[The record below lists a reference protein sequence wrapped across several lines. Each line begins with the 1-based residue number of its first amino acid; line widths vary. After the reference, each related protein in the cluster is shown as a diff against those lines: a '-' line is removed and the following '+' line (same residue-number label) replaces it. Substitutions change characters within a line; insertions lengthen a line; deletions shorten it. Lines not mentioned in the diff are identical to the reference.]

1 MLWISAVFSGVLTV
15 LSSAPYDQWYL
26 AYIAFVP
33 LFISTKR
40 CSPAYQGLAFAFC
53 CSVIAV
59 NWWHSTI
66 IFSSLFFI
74 FIVLVLCLAFF
85 LWGYLVATFRTPTT
99 HPLVTVFLPGIIW
112 IGIEGILSSEWFGI
126 PCNIG
131 ISQYSQPLLIQSAAL
146 FGIYATSYLIVTA
159 NMVVTVVIEAVW
171 IGNIHQFRQWGA
183 ITAGTAL
190 IAGNTVYGM
199 QRLTIAEMLD
209 SPVHI
214 AIIQPVISSDLYRNG
229 WRSQDNRIFIRN
241 TLKQLTQRALATRPD
256 ILVWPEGGN
265 GYFNMR
271 IAGLRDE
278 LYQTAIR
285 HNTDLLISSNDL
297 DENGRIYNSLFSIS
311 KQGRLLGRYDKV
323 NLIPGAEDTYT
334 AGEEFHTIDTSLGP
348 IGPVICY
355 ESNFP
360 SPLRKMARKGAK
372 LLFVSTSDA
381 PFKKTSLTINHTRTA
396 VFRAIEN
403 NRWVIHAS
411 NTGPSVIVSPIG
423 HVTAETGFYER
434 GFINGSI
441 GYISEMSF
449 FTTVG
454 YLVPM
459 LFSGIMLLLLAMRIY
474 ARVKFYRAHRN
485 NAIPRGKR
493 SALSQSKVEAL
504 VKYWFA
510 RITLKFLPPA
520 VLYGLFLALIISIS
534 IVVTYRIA
542 QPHAP
547 IQTAIME
554 FLEPLD
560 SFVIDKLTTKF
571 LQAQKNT
578 CGPAVMAYV
587 FSYFGEEVH
596 EAELVRQLPMTERGT
611 SMLNLKNLANKY
623 GFTASG
629 VKESYTALMLEPL
642 PVIAYINDNHYVV
655 VNKITPDHIY
665 LFDPAIGHIRLH
677 RTDFEQAWNG
687 YLLLVRMKPIR
698 ESLLLSPR
706 QLDGLTSAVPQPNG

>member
-1 MLWISAVFSGVLTV
+1 MTSRLLWVSAVLSGVLTV

-33 LFISTKR
+33 LFISAKR
-40 CSPAYQGLAFAFC
+40 YPSITQGFAYALC

-74 FIVLVLCLAFF
+74 FIVVVLCAAFF
-85 LWGYLVATFRTPTT
+85 LWGYLVAVCRTAAT
-99 HPLVTVFLPGIIW
+99 HPLVMLFVPGVIW

-146 FGIYATSYLIVTA
+146 FGIYATSFLIVIT
-159 NMVVTVVIEAVW
+159 NVVLVLLIEMVWNGTLR
-171 IGNIHQFRQWGA
+171 QSRQWGA
-183 ITAGTAL
+183 IAVGITL
-190 IAGNTVYGM
+190 IVANILYGSY
-199 QRLTIAEMLD
+199 RLGPAAKID
-209 SPVHI
+209 SPVHV

-229 WRSQDNRIFIRN
+229 WRSQDNRVFIRT
-241 TLKQLTQRALATRPD
+241 TLQQLTARALETRPD

-285 HNTDLLISSNDL
+285 HKTDLLISSNDL
-297 DENGRIYNSLFSIS
+297 DEQGRIFNSVFSIS

-323 NLIPGAEDTYT
+323 NLIPGAEDSYT
-334 AGEEFHTIDTSLGP
+334 AGESFHPIDTTRGP

-360 SPLRKMARKGAK
+360 SPLRKVTRQGAQ

-411 NTGPSVIVSPIG
+411 NTGPSMIVSPLG
-423 HVTAETGFYER
+423 QVNAETGFYQR
-434 GFINGSI
+434 GFVHGSI
-441 GYISEMSF
+441 GYISEMSL
-449 FTTVG
+449 FTTYG
-454 YLVPM
+454 YLLPM
-459 LFSGIMLLLLAMRIY
+459 LFSAILLLVLIWRIY
-474 ARVKFYRAHRN
+474 AGVMGYRARRHT
-485 NAIPRGKR
+485 AIPLRER
-493 SALSQSKVEAL
+493 PSIPQREVEERI
-504 VKYWFA
+504 KYWLA
-510 RITLKFLPPA
+510 RISCIYLPLT
-520 VLYGLFLALIISIS
+520 VFYGLFLGLIISAS

-542 QPHAP
+542 QPQAP
-547 IQTAIME
+547 VQTALQE

-560 SFVIDKLTTKF
+560 SFVVDKLTQKF
-571 LQAQKNT
+571 IQAANNT

-587 FSYFGEEVH
+587 FSYFGEEVL
-596 EAELVRQLPMTERGT
+596 EGELVRQLPMTERGT
-611 SMLNLKNLANKY
+611 SMLNLKNLALKY
-623 GFTASG
+623 DFTASG
-629 VKESYTALMLEPL
+629 VKESYTALMAEPL
-642 PVIAYINDNHYVV
+642 PVIAYINDSHYVV
-655 VNKITPDHIY
+655 VNKIASDQIY
-665 LFDPAIGHIRLH
+665 LFDPALGHVRL
-677 RTDFEQAWNG
+677 RRADFEQAWNG
-687 YLLLVRMKPIR
+687 YLLLVRMKPIKTA
-698 ESLLLSPR
+698 L
-706 QLDGLTSAVPQPNG
+706 